1 MSCVNPNDSLFKI
14 LLKELKNPLL
24 AEIEFDNQEDYKP
37 GVSELF
43 DSIPELESIGTEEQY
58 SQYIDSIFPDSQ
70 VKDILKHTTSAS
82 VNKFKKGTGRL
93 GEGVYLAAPDYKMYD
108 KAGPNVY
115 RAVVNIFNV
124 KRYDTGQFNIAATNQ
139 FPTQDEYSK
148 ESQRKLQEQDKAQ
161 GVNAYISTAKTGTE
175 YNIFE
180 PEQIHI
186 LGTKQDIEGFKK
198 FIGKSLITAPV
209 QVDEDLNSYISN
221 ELFKKFGVMVPN
233 VGNENL
239 IDAVAVAAFNNAVAM
254 NNGILPAQYYS
265 GENNAHKFILNK
277 KQLYDLVDKDTSE
290 VYLRDVN
297 LTTGVHEE
305 KLTYSPINEK
315 ERDATINSL
324 NDAVKD
330 YRIDEILAEKGYDV
344 NDIISNLEAAT
355 TQEELD
361 KIINKLLRMI
371 C

>member
-24 AEIEFDNQEDYKP
+24 AEIEFDKSNEETE
-37 GVSELF
+37 VE
-43 DSIPELESIGTEEQY
+43 ES
-58 SQYIDSIFPDSQ
+58 
-70 VKDILKHTTSAS
+70 
-82 VNKFKKGTGRL
+82 NKIVET
-93 GEGVYLAAPDYKMYD
+93 
-108 KAGPNVY
+108 
-115 RAVVNIFNV
+115 
-124 KRYDTGQFNIAATNQ
+124 
-139 FPTQDEYSK
+139 
-148 ESQRKLQEQDKAQ
+148 
-161 GVNAYISTAKTGTE
+161 
-175 YNIFE
+175 
-180 PEQIHI
+180 
-186 LGTKQDIEGFKK
+186 
-198 FIGKSLITAPV
+198 V

-239 IDAVAVAAFNNAVAM
+239 IDAGAVAAFSNAVAM

-277 KQLYDLVDKDTSE
+277 KQLYDLVDRDTSE
-290 VYLRDVN
+290 VYLRDIN

-305 KLTYSPINEK
+305 ELTYSPINEQ
-315 ERDATINSL
+315 ERDSTINSL
-324 NDAVKD
+324 NDAVQD
-330 YRIDEILAEKGYDV
+330 YRLDEILAEKGYDV

-361 KIINKLLRMI
+361 KIINKLLRLI